1 MLRALGE
8 DRMALVGTLRLLSA
22 TKAVQSEAAFP
33 ACLGGPS
40 FSTLSRCPKSIGVE
54 ISENHVNLGVKRRFT
69 TGCRR
74 GFVVLPLGLRRNID
88 VTPWRHADFDLFYA
102 AGRGSHR
109 LGINGMPDSRKHR
122 VRWR

>member
-8 DRMALVGTLRLLSA
+8 DRLAVVAFSGSFPPLSR
-22 TKAVQSEAAFP
+22 VQQCSGRT
-33 ACLGGPS
+33 ACLHAPS

-122 VRWR
+122 GRWR